1 MYKNLSQ
8 LSKKTSNPNQNWA
21 KIHIDT
27 SLKKTDEQPTHT
39 RNAHHGQ
46 TNADQNHNETPL
58 DIYRDGYYKK
68 TVSRAG
74 KGWKKLEP
82 SVLLVGNLS
91 QHSSHFLSLTDC

>member
-91 QHSSHFLSLTDC
+91 QHTLSV

>member
-1 MYKNLSQ
+1 MNSQ
-8 LSKKTSNPNQNWA
+8 HTQETLTMVRETNTHKKRSPQSE
-21 KIHIDT
+21 K
-27 SLKKTDEQPTHT
+27 STHT

-46 TNADQNHNETPL
+46 RNADQNQNETPL

-91 QHSSHFLSLTDC
+91 QCSSHFVSLTDC